1 MDTMVGYEGEDAKRV
16 FDDIDKLFGYRVG
29 FTASSFDLLHAGHVL
44 MLKEAKS
51 VCDHLIVAL
60 QTDPSIDRP
69 EKRRPVQSLV
79 ERQIQLQAIAYV
91 DEIVVYE
98 TEEDLLNLLR
108 TLPIDV
114 RIIGEDYLGRDCTG
128 KEYCET
134 HDIEIYYNSR
144 NHHYSTT
151 ELIER
156 VRKGLE

>member
-1 MDTMVGYEGEDAKRV
+1 MVGYEGEDAKRV

-79 ERQIQLQAIAYV
+79 ERQIQLQAVAYV
-91 DEIVVYE
+91 DEIVVYG

-114 RIIGEDYLGRDCTG
+114 RIIGEDYLG
-128 KEYCET
+128 
-134 HDIEIYYNSR
+134 
-144 NHHYSTT
+144 
-151 ELIER
+151 
-156 VRKGLE
+156 

>member
-1 MDTMVGYEGEDAKRV
+1 MEPALIELERMFKQN
-16 FDDIDKLFGYRVG
+16 KVG
-29 FTASSFDLLHAGHVL
+29 FTASCFDLLHAGHVL
-44 MLKEAKS
+44 MLEEAKT

-79 ERQIQLQAIAYV
+79 ERQIQLRAVKYV

-98 TEEDLLNLLR
+98 TEEDLLNLLK

-114 RIIGEDYLGRDCTG
+114 RIIGEDYIGKDFTGR
-128 KEYCET
+128 EYCISA
-134 HDIEIYYNSR
+134 DIEIYYNSR
-144 NHHYSTT
+144 THNYSST

-156 VRKGLE
+156 VRKL